1 VRRLSL
7 SLSLSLSRSPFT
19 VQPGAWHY
27 RAWWLAHV
35 DARDAGRPNVCGAN
49 GAACDVVKIVH
60 EWREPLAPIVAV
72 YSNLAAV
79 ELFFNNESVGTKT
92 NGFAN
97 WTEWKS
103 AEIATPFAPGT
114 LRAVGYDAA
123 GAVKAS
129 DSYTTPTE
137 AAAPAAGAE
146 AALARLALS
155 VDVPSLATGTGTKLL
170 LDGADTALL
179 RLSLV
184 DEEGRVMS
192 GGGAETQRN
201 VTFSVVSGPG
211 VIVGVGNG
219 DPTCHEGN
227 KQRWRTTYHGLARV
241 VVRTAVDA
249 ARRGRARRAQIDV
262 EGGVVTSVVL
272 PDDAEGMA
280 AARASGPIV
289 VEAACSG
296 CAPARAS
303 IDVSVDV
310 ELDGVLA
317 VAARSQ
323 AVQLVV
329 S

>member
-1 VRRLSL
+1 
-7 SLSLSLSRSPFT
+7 
-19 VQPGAWHY
+19 
-27 RAWWLAHV
+27 
-35 DARDAGRPNVCGAN
+35 
-49 GAACDVVKIVH
+49 
-60 EWREPLAPIVAV
+60 
-72 YSNLAAV
+72 
-79 ELFFNNESVGTKT
+79 
-92 NGFAN
+92 
-97 WTEWKS
+97 
-103 AEIATPFAPGT
+103 
-114 LRAVGYDAA
+114 
-123 GAVKAS
+123 
-129 DSYTTPTE
+129 
-137 AAAPAAGAE
+137 
-146 AALARLALS
+146 
-155 VDVPSLATGTGTKLL
+155 
-170 LDGADTALL
+170 
-179 RLSLV
+179 
-184 DEEGRVMS
+184 MS
-192 GGGAETQRN
+192 GGCAETQRN